1 MIVLLLLFKIAF
13 SQNEPIE
20 KFYENYLKARYDNYS
35 KYSTSLGLKEI
46 TNDSVAQFYYK
57 NKNPEG
63 YIVLFPNEDYF
74 RIFIYIDPCRDG
86 IQFCCQSMGDCRD
99 DNTVI
104 VAGKDLEIAWSA
116 NNYIPICENEFK
128 NICGSF
134 IEIHR
139 PGNSE
144 VIESHKISEYSV
156 NGYQTVFINTYK
168 LCSGR
173 FEIWFVTRMRDYK
186 YINYVKPFYVR
197 YPSCTCETIKKFN
210 NNFNCI

>member
-1 MIVLLLLFKIAF
+1 
-13 SQNEPIE
+13 
-20 KFYENYLKARYDNYS
+20 
-35 KYSTSLGLKEI
+35 
-46 TNDSVAQFYYK
+46 
-57 NKNPEG
+57 
-63 YIVLFPNEDYF
+63 
-74 RIFIYIDPCRDG
+74 
-86 IQFCCQSMGDCRD
+86 MGDCRD
-99 DNTVI
+99 DNTII
-104 VAGKDLEIAWSA
+104 VAGRDLEIAWSA
-116 NNYIPICENEFK
+116 NNYLPICENEFK

-139 PGNSE
+139 PGNPE

-156 NGYQTVFINTYK
+156 NGYMSVFMNTYK